1 MSVLVDQRIKNAGRK
16 NSPVSHSALGK
27 DNSLD
32 GRLSF
37 GISKLTTFK
46 NLKALEEAWEKYINF
61 YNNQRVKAKL
71 IRPIEYRKLVL
82 S

>member
-32 GRLSF
+32 GRLSLTEF
-37 GISKLTTFK
+37 ISFLCIFE
-46 NLKALEEAWEKYINF
+46 LLPRFFIF
-61 YNNQRVKAKL
+61 SYNVH
-71 IRPIEYRKLVL
+71 
-82 S
+82 